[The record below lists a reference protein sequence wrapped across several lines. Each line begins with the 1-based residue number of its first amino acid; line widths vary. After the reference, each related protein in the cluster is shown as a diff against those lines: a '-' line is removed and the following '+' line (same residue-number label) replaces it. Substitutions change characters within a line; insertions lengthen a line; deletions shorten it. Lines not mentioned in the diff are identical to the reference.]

1 MDIIPGPYGDTR
13 TVADSQIETLGHP
26 GKYYNTVTVTTS
38 AQLDCTGSKF
48 GFSSVLKSGSY
59 DGNITLTG
67 GGIINAGNLTAGVI
81 YDLSVLKVSG
91 GTTGGLYVI
100 RKGF

>member
-1 MDIIPGPYGDTR
+1 MDITPGPYDDTR
-13 TVADSQIETLGHP
+13 SVTDNQIETLGHP
-26 GKYYNTVTVTTS
+26 GKYYKTITVTTS
-38 AQLDCTGSKF
+38 AQVDCTGSNF
-48 GFSSVLKSGSY
+48 GFSAVLKSGSY

-67 GGIINAGNLTAGVI
+67 GGSINAGNLTAGVI

-91 GTTGGLYVI
+91 GTTGGLYII